1 MATARGLVKDK
12 PVKLVTE
19 VGVGTVASGVAKA
32 KADMVLISGH
42 DGGTGA
48 SPLTSI
54 KHTGLPWEL
63 GLSETQQS
71 LVMNRLRD
79 RIRFIESFQYKQK
92 VVTDDQMDRDIVA
105 VAMEDEDACGVIFK
119 VREGKIVGKQ
129 HFYLNG
135 VFKDAFEE
143 VVASFVKQY
152 YLKAEFIP
160 EEIYLPQAIPEQEAV
175 EKWLS
180 DKANTTVR
188 FVVPQRGE
196 KAKLVS
202 MCSKN
207 ARLLLQELHLQKA
220 KAREKAPHVVAALQ
234 RDLRLAK
241 PPRRIEAFDISN
253 IQGTDPVAS
262 MVCFVD
268 GVAKKS
274 DYRRFKIRSK
284 QTPDDFT

>member
-1 MATARGLVKDK
+1 MSSSL
-12 PVKLVTE
+12 P
-19 VGVGTVASGVAKA
+19 ASSKRNVIFRSSAEG
-32 KADMVLISGH
+32 LISPEEYRRIVEQVVHFINGR
-42 DGGTGA
+42 DRLVVRE
-48 SPLTSI
+48 LTE
-54 KHTGLPWEL
+54 KMHALAAKRRYE
-63 GLSETQQS
+63 EAA
-71 LVMNRLRD
+71 RLRD